1 MLWIWLPLLFMRWV
15 WLYSVT
21 PKEMSCR
28 NRCNGIGVRGSSQS
42 MYGLGM
48 KYCTT
53 CEMFIFRE
61 AQVLLLWQIA
71 KVQAKQEAPGL
82 PV

>member
-1 MLWIWLPLLFMRWV
+1 
-15 WLYSVT
+15 
-21 PKEMSCR
+21 
-28 NRCNGIGVRGSSQS
+28 
-42 MYGLGM
+42 
-48 KYCTT
+48 
-53 CEMFIFRE
+53 MFIFRE